1 MTKFYGV
8 WIGKIPGVYDNW
20 NDCKAQVD
28 KFPKA
33 KYSKLKASNKQEA
46 LIEFESLKENK
57 EEVKNSKSEISKTEG
72 LKSCPS
78 CDSAKVKEQWE
89 NQEFEYGTNGVKLSV
104 KVPVIHCEECEMS
117 FTDFRGEQLRQQAV
131 DNYLRNQENQKPTTE
146 VLTVDGASNGKNC
159 EFQAVWYPSGKK
171 AFSSKVF
178 EGGTNN
184 IAEFLG
190 LVLAIKH
197 LKDKDLPLVVYT
209 DSITAISWVRDKK
222 ANTTARTTGKLTN
235 ELESLLEKAEAFLM
249 QNKELMKKVKIKKWE
264 TKEWGEIP
272 ADFGRK

>member
-1 MTKFYGV
+1 MATFYGV
-8 WIGKIPGVYDNW
+8 WIGKNPGVYDNW

-33 KYSKLKASNKQEA
+33 KYSKLKASTKQEA

-57 EEVKNSKSEISKTEG
+57 EEVKISNSSINKAQG

-78 CDSAKVKEQWE
+78 CNSSNITEEWE
-89 NQEFEYGTNGVKLSV
+89 NQEFEYGTEGVKLFA
-104 KVPVIHCEECEMS
+104 KVPVIKCQECELS
-117 FTDFRGEQLRQQAV
+117 FTDFRGEELRQDAV
-131 DNYLRNQENQKPTTE
+131 NNYLNTKQKPTEE

-171 AFSSKVF
+171 AFSSKLF
-178 EGGTNN
+178 DGGTNN

-197 LKDKDLPLVVYT
+197 LKDKELPLVVYT
-209 DSITAISWVRDKK
+209 DSVTAMSWVRDKK

-235 ELESLLEKAEAFLM
+235 ELESLLEKAESFLVA
-249 QNKELMKKVKIKKWE
+249 NKDLMKKVKIMKWE